1 MNFDPRRMRPAELA
15 ALIAA
20 VLLAVALFEPW
31 FELSGVRHDAWSAV
45 SATAVLAALSA
56 AGGLSLV
63 AATVLQRS
71 PSVPL
76 AVAVFTVV
84 LALISTVLIAVGAAS
99 PPALETARCFGLWL
113 GLAGS
118 LGVLLSAWFSLRDE
132 RPFWGVPVS
141 R

>member
-1 MNFDPRRMRPAELA
+1 MKFDPRRMRPAELA

-20 VLLAVALFEPW
+20 ALLAVALFEPW

-45 SATAVLAALSA
+45 GATAVLAALSA

-84 LALISTVLIAVGAAS
+84 LALVSTVMIAVGAAS

-118 LGVLLSAWFSLRDE
+118 LGVLAAAWSSLRDE